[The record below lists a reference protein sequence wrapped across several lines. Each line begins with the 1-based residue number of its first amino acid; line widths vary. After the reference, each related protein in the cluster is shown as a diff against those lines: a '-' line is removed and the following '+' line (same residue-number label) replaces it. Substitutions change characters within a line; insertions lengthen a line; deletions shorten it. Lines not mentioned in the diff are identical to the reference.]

1 MLINFK
7 NVTKEFRLPKKKLME
22 KGEVFRALDQVS
34 FSVREGENCG
44 IVGESGCGK
53 TTLARIFLKLI
64 AHKEGTIDFN
74 GVNIASLN
82 KVGLRKFRQE
92 VQMVFQ
98 DPYSSLDPRF
108 TVRRLMEEAF
118 SLVPKGSVTK
128 RDRIEKIVRILTD
141 VKLPSNILSRY
152 PHEFSG
158 GERQRIA
165 IARALLLNPKCLVLD
180 EATSSL
186 DVLVEKDIC
195 DLLRQ
200 IQKKY
205 ALTYVFI
212 SHNLRIVRKVC
223 KQVVIMKQGK
233 VVEFAPSEQIFNQP
247 QEKYTKQ
254 LLSAALDYRLSD

>member
-1 MLINFK
+1 MLIDFK
-7 NVTKEFRLPKKKLME
+7 NVTKSFALPKKNLMGACSTL
-22 KGEVFRALDQVS
+22 KALDQVS

-64 AHKEGTIDFN
+64 KLDQGGIDFN
-74 GVNIASLN
+74 GVNILSLN
-82 KVGLRKFRQE
+82 KNGLRKYRQE

-108 TVRRLMEEAF
+108 TVRRLMDEVF
-118 SLVPKGSVTK
+118 TLVPKGSVSK
-128 RDRIEKIVRILTD
+128 REKLERMVAMLTD
-141 VKLPSNILSRY
+141 VTLPSNILSRY

-186 DVLVEKDIC
+186 DVIVQKDIC
-195 DLLRQ
+195 DLLRKL
-200 IQKKY
+200 QKKY
-205 ALTYVFI
+205 HLTYVFI
-212 SHNLRIVRKVC
+212 SHNLRVVRKVC
-223 KQVVIMKQGK
+223 KQIVIMKQGQ
-233 VVEFAPSEQIFNQP
+233 VVEQGLSEDIFNNPQQP
-247 QEKYTKQ
+247 YTKQ
-254 LLSAALDYRLSD
+254 LLAASLDYRVSD